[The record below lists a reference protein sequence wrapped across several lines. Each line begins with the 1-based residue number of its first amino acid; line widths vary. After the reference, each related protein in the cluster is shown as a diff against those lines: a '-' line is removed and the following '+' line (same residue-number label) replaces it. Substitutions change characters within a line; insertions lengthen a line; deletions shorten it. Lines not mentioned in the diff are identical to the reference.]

1 MKGEF
6 FSMNLK
12 KIISAVTA
20 FALSA
25 TMLVGFSANVNAA
38 EGDVTTN
45 ATADF
50 SAAIS
55 NSKTGDF
62 TITSN
67 KDACPLEIDANG
79 WLLVGQGEGTVEI
92 PDAQLVTGGDK
103 VTIKF
108 KVAYAKLTKKF
119 FYYNIKDSKGTTI
132 VSWKYDVYNNSIS
145 ENILGIG
152 TDLPSADEFY
162 HGFNTPLTARAA
174 DLTFEIDFASGT
186 VKQTTLNMYN
196 NKSTTHTGAI
206 PSGVSDVKKLTIGSD
221 YNNTA
226 RRCAVDD
233 ISIATTEGAAITKAD
248 YNIKYVIP
256 AEGEGDATVIKTVPL
271 NGVVGTAPVVD
282 TDDFVVDGQR
292 YICDSNDASGKTIA
306 SDGSMVVTVN
316 CHAAAN
322 YEMKVETSTGT
333 EIKTENVVEHDSLTY
348 SFSKYLTDANGKVT
362 HTADNTTY
370 SVTTTPT
377 ASDTITVPYTEYT
390 GTAYFVEAEKV
401 LSTTVDTQTTYSGGK
416 ARRSISTESDMIT
429 VAEDGIYTVAVA
441 ACSYNTNKGC
451 TLLVNSKREGESN
464 QIAEHSLDIS
474 WKYITEMTTENVA
487 LKEGDVITL
496 VGGATNGT
504 NAIVDYVLLTKTA
517 ELPVVTTGVASTVEG
532 TSFPTL
538 TGSEVF
544 TNAADADDT
553 ATYSDL
559 TTGKTVKTVYAK
571 VKNSANAPVIKI
583 GDAVQT
589 SKWTAVGTTG
599 IYFAQF
605 VGSAEDFAEGGAFET
620 VTITCDS
627 AAPVTVDWSSAE

>member
-1 MKGEF
+1 
-6 FSMNLK
+6 MNLK

-25 TMLVGFSANVNAA
+25 TMMTGFAVTANAA
-38 EGDVTTN
+38 DETVLYEKGTSDTTAWTSDDLTSWTQSGGTFTLDNTYGPLFTASDNASHSATTTISPAANAIIKIDAVVYLRTNTGRAFEKGNYSYFKFGNIYVMQNDQDQKSAYSLDGAAKYTTFAASGVTYRVALSSLVPHTIHMEIDTATNTLKTLTVNGETKASNTVLSDADYTKVAFGYNKGSSISTERNEALKSIKITQTEQEVTT
-45 ATADF
+45 
-50 SAAIS
+50 
-55 NSKTGDF
+55 
-62 TITSN
+62 
-67 KDACPLEIDANG
+67 AN
-79 WLLVGQGEGTVEI
+79 
-92 PDAQLVTGGDK
+92 
-103 VTIKF
+103 
-108 KVAYAKLTKKF
+108 
-119 FYYNIKDSKGTTI
+119 
-132 VSWKYDVYNNSIS
+132 
-145 ENILGIG
+145 
-152 TDLPSADEFY
+152 
-162 HGFNTPLTARAA
+162 
-174 DLTFEIDFASGT
+174 
-186 VKQTTLNMYN
+186 
-196 NKSTTHTGAI
+196 
-206 PSGVSDVKKLTIGSD
+206 
-221 YNNTA
+221 
-226 RRCAVDD
+226 
-233 ISIATTEGAAITKAD
+233 

-256 AEGEGDATVIKTVPL
+256 TEGDVTVIKTVPL
-271 NGVVGTAPVVD
+271 SGVVGTAPVVD

-322 YEMKVETSTGT
+322 YEMKVETSSGT
-333 EIKTENVVEHDSLTY
+333 EIKKENVVEHDTFTY

-370 SVTTTPT
+370 TVTTTPT

-390 GTAYFVEAEKV
+390 GTAYFAEAEKV

-451 TLLVNSKREGESN
+451 TLLVNSKRDGESN

-496 VGGATNGT
+496 VGGATNGK